1 MAEVTVKQ
9 LADTVGTPVEKLL
22 QQLKDAGVEKSA
34 AEDTIADS
42 EKSQLLM
49 FLRQSQ
55 GGEQKAAGAS
65 KITLTRKKRGEIKLG
80 GPGKKSVT
88 VETRGKRTFTKR
100 DDAAREEMIRQ
111 TALRQKQAEKEETP
125 TETKS
130 EPEAVCA
137 PAPAPAPVVEP
148 PVVDKEAEEDRIK
161 REAEE
166 AVISEADRIRDEAA
180 RVEADRIAEE
190 QAIADAEKARI
201 DAEAA
206 ARDAAQAAA
215 LAELTQS
222 VEEAGKA
229 RERAVQAAADAELLR
244 TQEATRRSARRAA
257 PEPAAVSNNNSG
269 PPPENSGRPGRRGRG
284 GKAGGGRKELRVSG
298 GRGGKREKR
307 GRRELA
313 HNIEAKHGFAKPTAP
328 VVHDV
333 DIPETITVAELGNR
347 MAVKAG
353 EVIKTM
359 MGMGVM
365 ATINQV
371 LDQDTAVLVV
381 EEMGHNAIMTSADD
395 LELELQQRLVAAAAG
410 NDGAS
415 DDEVVRPPVVT
426 IMGHVDHGKTSLL
439 DYIRTTRVAAGESGG
454 ITQHIGAYSVE
465 HDKGALTFLD
475 TPGHAAFSSMRSRGA
490 QATDIVVLV
499 VAADDGAMPQT
510 IEAVQHSRAADV
522 PIIVAVNKMDKEGVD
537 PDKVKND
544 LSKHDVI
551 PEEWGGETMFI
562 PVSALTGLGIDDL
575 LDALLLQA
583 EVMELKARPEGYAE
597 GVVIEATLDKG
608 RGPVATV
615 LVQAGELKRGDIMV
629 CGKEFGRVRAMF
641 NDSGEQVE
649 VAGPSTPVQVLG
661 LSNTPDAGENML
673 VTKDERGARELADLR
688 NDKSRDQR
696 LAERRPQKLEDVF
709 SQIKQGEASTLNL
722 VVKTDVQGS
731 FEALRDAL
739 QNFTTDE
746 VSIRVIGGGVGG
758 ITESDAQLA
767 AASSAVMIGFN
778 VRADNAARK
787 VIMEQDIELHYDS
800 VIYEVLDRVKAAAGL
815 MLPPEIQEK
824 IIGLAQVQDVF
835 RSPKFDQ
842 VAGCM
847 VVDGVVRRAEPI
859 RVLRDN
865 VVIFEGELESLRRF
879 KDDVNE
885 VRMGTECGIGV
896 KNYTDIQ
903 AGDQIE
909 VFERKE
915 VARTL

>member
-1 MAEVTVKQ
+1 MADVTVKQ

-34 AEDTIADS
+34 AEDTISAS

-55 GGEQKAAGAS
+55 GTEQKAAGAS
-65 KITLTRKKRGEIKLG
+65 KITLKRKTRGEIKLG

-88 VETRGKRTFTKR
+88 VETRGKRTYAKR
-100 DDAAREEMIRQ
+100 DDIARDEIIRQ
-111 TALRQKQAEKEETP
+111 TALRQQQVAPESEEAKAPAEAPAAEVQEQPVEAPIEQVVEEQPVEQPVETP
-125 TETKS
+125 P
-130 EPEAVCA
+130 EPVIE
-137 PAPAPAPVVEP
+137 EP
-148 PVVDKEAEEDRIK
+148 
-161 REAEE
+161 
-166 AVISEADRIRDEAA
+166 VISEEQRAAEEAA
-180 RVEADRIAEE
+180 RVEAERLAEE
-190 QAIADAEKARI
+190 AARAAAEKARVE
-201 DAEAA
+201 AEAA
-206 ARDAAQAAA
+206 ARDAAAAAA

-222 VEEAGKA
+222 VEEAGLA
-229 RERAVQAAADAELLR
+229 RERAVKAAAEAEQLR

-257 PEPAAVSNNNSG
+257 PDPAPVMGG
-269 PPPENSGRPGRRGRG
+269 PPPDSGGKPGRRGRG
-284 GKAGGGRKELRVSG
+284 KSGGGRKELRVSG

-307 GRRELA
+307 GGSRRELA
-313 HNIEAKHGFAKPTAP
+313 HNIEAKHGFAKPTEP
-328 VVHDV
+328 VIREVDV
-333 DIPETITVAELGNR
+333 PETITVAELGNR

-381 EEMGHNAIMTSADD
+381 EEMGHTAVMTSADD

-410 NDGAS
+410 A
-415 DDEVVRPPVVT
+415 DEEELVVRSPVVT
-426 IMGHVDHGKTSLL
+426 VMGHVDHGKTSLL
-439 DYIRTTRVAAGESGG
+439 DYIRSSRVAAGESGG

-465 HDKGALTFLD
+465 HEKGSLTFLD
-475 TPGHAAFSSMRSRGA
+475 TPGHAAFSSMRARGA
-490 QATDIVVLV
+490 QATDLVVLV

-510 IEAVQHSRAADV
+510 IEAVQHSRAAGV
-522 PIIVAVNKMDKEGVD
+522 PMIVAVNKMDKEGVD
-537 PDKVKND
+537 PERVKND

-562 PVSALTGLGIDDL
+562 PVSALTGEGIDDL

-583 EVMELKARPEGYAE
+583 EVMELKARPNGYAE
-597 GVVIEATLDKG
+597 GVVIEAMLDKG

-641 NDSGEQVE
+641 NDKGEQVE
-649 VAGPSTPVQVLG
+649 VAGPSIPVQVLG
-661 LSNTPDAGENML
+661 LSNTPDAGEDML

-709 SQIKQGEASTLNL
+709 SQIKQGDASTLNL

-739 QNFTTDE
+739 QNFSTDE

-778 VRADNAARK
+778 VRADNAARR
-787 VIMEQDIELHYDS
+787 VITEQDIELHYDS

-815 MLPPEIQEK
+815 MLPPDIQEN
-824 IIGLAQVQDVF
+824 IIGLAEVQDVF

-847 VVDGVVRRAEPI
+847 VVDGVVRKAEPI

-896 KNYTDIQ
+896 KNYTDIK

>member
-1 MAEVTVKQ
+1 MADVTVKQ

-22 QQLKDAGVEKSA
+22 QQLKDAGVEKTA
-34 AEDTIADS
+34 AEDTIDAS
-42 EKSQLLM
+42 EKSQLLT

-55 GGEQKAAGAS
+55 GVEKKTAGAS
-65 KITLTRKKRGEIKLG
+65 KITLTRKKRGEIKIG
-80 GPGKKSVT
+80 GPGKKAVT
-88 VETRGKRTFTKR
+88 VETRGKRVYAKR
-100 DDAAREEMIRQ
+100 DDTAREEMIRQ
-111 TALRQKQAEKEETP
+111 AALRQQQVEREESNREQDAARNEEQNKEL
-125 TETKS
+125 
-130 EPEAVCA
+130 
-137 PAPAPAPVVEP
+137 
-148 PVVDKEAEEDRIK
+148 EAERIK

-166 AVISEADRIRDEAA
+166 AVISEADRIKAEEAA
-180 RVEADRIAEE
+180 AEAARIAEE
-190 QAIADAEKARI
+190 QAREDAEKARI

-206 ARDAAQAAA
+206 ARDAVAAAA
-215 LAELTQS
+215 LAELTQN

-229 RERAVQAAADAELLR
+229 RERAAQAAAEAELLR
-244 TQEATRRSARRAA
+244 KQEEQRRASGGGREKGGRAA
-257 PEPAAVSNNNSG
+257 PGSNVVDI
-269 PPPENSGRPGRRGRG
+269 PPPDNGKPGRRGRG
-284 GKAGGGRKELRVSG
+284 KGGGRKELRVSG

-307 GRRELA
+307 GRRESYQ
-313 HNIEAKHGFAKPTAP
+313 HIESKHAFAKPTAP
-328 VVHDV
+328 VIHDV
-333 DIPETITVAELGNR
+333 EVPETITVAELGNR

-381 EEMGHNAIMTSADD
+381 EEMGHNAITTTADD
-395 LELELQQRLVAAAAG
+395 LELELQQRLMAAAET
-410 NDGAS
+410 
-415 DDEVVRPPVVT
+415 DDQEDLAIRPPVVT
-426 IMGHVDHGKTSLL
+426 VMGHVDHGKTSLL
-439 DYIRTTRVAAGESGG
+439 DYIRSSRVAAGESGG
-454 ITQHIGAYSVE
+454 ITQHIGAYNVN
-465 HDKGALTFLD
+465 HDKGSITFLD
-475 TPGHAAFSSMRSRGA
+475 TPGHAAFSSMRARGA

-510 IEAVQHSRAADV
+510 IEAVQHSRAAEV
-522 PIIVAVNKMDKEGVD
+522 PIIVAVNKMDKEGAD
-537 PDKVKND
+537 PERVKND
-544 LSKHDVI
+544 LSKHEVI
-551 PEEWGGETMFI
+551 SEEWGGDVMFV
-562 PVSALTGLGIDDL
+562 PVSALTGQGIDDL

-583 EVMELKARPEGYAE
+583 ELLELKARSEGPAQ

-629 CGKEFGRVRAMF
+629 AGKEFGRVRAMF
-641 NDSGEQVE
+641 NDSGEGVD

-661 LSNTPDAGENML
+661 LSNTPDAGEEML
-673 VTKDERGARELADLR
+673 VSKDERGARELADLR
-688 NDKSRDQR
+688 NEKSRDAR
-696 LAERRPQKLEDVF
+696 LAERKPAKLEDVF
-709 SQIKQGEASTLNL
+709 SQIKTGDSNTLNL

-739 QNFTTDE
+739 ENFSTDE
-746 VSIRVIGGGVGG
+746 VTIRVIGGGVGG

-767 AASSAVMIGFN
+767 AASNAVMIGFN
-778 VRADNAARK
+778 VRADNSARR
-787 VIMEQDIELHYDS
+787 IITEQDIELHYDS

-815 MLPPEIQEK
+815 MLAPDIVEN

-835 RSPKFDQ
+835 RSPKFGH

-847 VVDGVVRRAEPI
+847 VVDGVVRRDEPI

-896 KNYTDIQ
+896 KNYTDIK

>member
-1 MAEVTVKQ
+1 MADVTVKQ
-9 LADTVGTPVEKLL
+9 LADMVGTPVEKLL

-34 AEDTIADS
+34 AEDTIDAT
-42 EKSQLLM
+42 EKSQLLT

-55 GGEQKAAGAS
+55 GVEKKAAGGAS

-80 GPGKKSVT
+80 GPGKKAVT
-88 VETRGKRTFTKR
+88 VETRGKRTYAKR
-100 DDAAREEMIRQ
+100 DDSAREEMIRQ
-111 TALRQKQAEKEETP
+111 AALRQQQAEKEDTHREQDAAR
-125 TETKS
+125 S
-130 EPEAVCA
+130 EQR
-137 PAPAPAPVVEP
+137 
-148 PVVDKEAEEDRIK
+148 DKELEEERIK

-166 AVISEADRIRDEAA
+166 SVVSEADRIKAEEAEAEAA
-180 RVEADRIAEE
+180 RIAEE
-190 QAIADAEKARI
+190 QAREDAEKARI
-201 DAEAA
+201 EAEAA
-206 ARDAAQAAA
+206 ARDAASAAA

-229 RERAVQAAADAELLR
+229 RERAAQAAAEAELLR
-244 TQEATRRSARRAA
+244 QQEAQRRTASTSTRKGRGA
-257 PEPAAVSNNNSG
+257 PEPNVVNM
-269 PPPENSGRPGRRGRG
+269 PPPESGKPSGRRGRG
-284 GKAGGGRKELRVSG
+284 GKGGGRKELRVSG

-307 GRRELA
+307 GRREMFQP
-313 HNIEAKHGFAKPTAP
+313 IESKHGFAKPTEP
-328 VVHDV
+328 VIHDV
-333 DIPETITVAELGNR
+333 EVPETITVAELGNR

-381 EEMGHNAIMTSADD
+381 EEMGHNAIITSADD
-395 LELELQQRLVAAAAG
+395 LELELQQRLMAAAE
-410 NDGAS
+410 S
-415 DDEVVRPPVVT
+415 DDSADELAPRSPVVT
-426 IMGHVDHGKTSLL
+426 VMGHVDHGKTSLL
-439 DYIRTTRVAAGESGG
+439 DYIRSSRVAAGESGG
-454 ITQHIGAYSVE
+454 ITQHIGAYSVD
-465 HDKGALTFLD
+465 HDKGSITFLD
-475 TPGHAAFSSMRSRGA
+475 TPGHAAFSSMRARGA

-510 IEAVQHSRAADV
+510 VEAVQHSRAAEV
-522 PIIVAVNKMDKEGVD
+522 PIIVAVNKMDKEDAD
-537 PDKVKND
+537 PERVKND
-544 LSKHDVI
+544 LSKHEVI
-551 PEEWGGETMFI
+551 PEDWGGDVMFV
-562 PVSALTGLGIDDL
+562 PVSAITGQGIDDL

-583 EVMELKARPEGYAE
+583 ELLELKARTEGPAQ

-629 CGKEFGRVRAMF
+629 TGKEFGRVRAMF
-641 NDSGEQVE
+641 NDAGESVAT
-649 VAGPSTPVQVLG
+649 AGPSTPVQVLG
-661 LSNTPDAGENML
+661 LSNTPDAGEEML
-673 VTKDERGARELADLR
+673 VSKDERGARELADLR
-688 NDKSRDQR
+688 NEKSRDAR
-696 LAERRPQKLEDVF
+696 LAERKPAKLEDVF
-709 SQIKQGEASTLNL
+709 SQVKSGEHNTLNL

-739 QNFTTDE
+739 EKFSTDE
-746 VSIRVIGGGVGG
+746 VFIRVIGGGVGG

-767 AASSAVMIGFN
+767 AASNAVMIGFN
-778 VRADNAARK
+778 VRADNAARR
-787 VIMEQDIELHYDS
+787 VISEQEIELHYDS

-815 MLPPEIQEK
+815 MLAPDIIEN
-824 IIGLAQVQDVF
+824 IIGLAEVQDVF
-835 RSPKFDQ
+835 RSPKFGH

-847 VVDGVVRRAEPI
+847 VVDGVVRREEPI

-865 VVIFEGELESLRRF
+865 IVIFEGELESLRRF
-879 KDDVNE
+879 KDDVKE

-896 KNYTDIQ
+896 KNYTDIK